1 MVIIVILQVGRNEIG
16 GPQFCPLV
24 HPKTSTGGVTQALN
38 YVGNSRL
45 QNGTSRV
52 ARDRFQGQAMVFIAC
67 PMNRW
72 SITLEVRFQFAQFSR
87 IWETGRAYALC
98 ATEYRSTLRWD
109 LLRQEMSSMELSFS
123 SSPAELVS
131 TASMFALSPPAAR
144 TGSALSADKIQI
156 TPAQGRAADGTPLPR
171 NDGTALDHHRTN
183 MRQIDDGSRTNN
195 ARLFRHPILFI
206 S

>member
-72 SITLEVRFQFAQFSR
+72 SITLEVRFQF
-87 IWETGRAYALC
+87 RAIFAHLGNGSSLC
-98 ATEYRSTLRWD
+98 ALRDGVSIDTTMGLTATGNVLNGIELLVFTGGIGEHSEYVRS
-109 LLRQEMSSMELSFS
+109 
-123 SSPAELVS
+123 VS
-131 TASMFALSPPAAR
+131 TRGPDRLGPLGRQDTNHSRQGESSRWHATAAE
-144 TGSALSADKIQI
+144 
-156 TPAQGRAADGTPLPR
+156 
-171 NDGTALDHHRTN
+171 
-183 MRQIDDGSRTNN
+183 
-195 ARLFRHPILFI
+195 
-206 S
+206 